1 MSLQDLSN
9 QNNLETF
16 GWQKPQQQAT
26 KQKKKITIRSERL
39 QGSSEKTVAQGLQSP
54 SGQKPTHSKTAA
66 PSVIIANPT
75 D

>member
-9 QNNLETF
+9 QNNLETL

-26 KQKKKITIRSERL
+26 KQKKKSLSEVN
-39 QGSSEKTVAQGLQSP
+39 GSRVHQRRTVAQGLQSP